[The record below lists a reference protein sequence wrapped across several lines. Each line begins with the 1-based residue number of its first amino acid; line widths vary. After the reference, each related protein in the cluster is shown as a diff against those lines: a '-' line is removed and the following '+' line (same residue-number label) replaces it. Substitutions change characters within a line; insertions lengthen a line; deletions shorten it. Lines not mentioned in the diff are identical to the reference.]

1 MSIINNSTHRIIIL
15 VSMSENNF
23 NNLDLIQIKLNKVLS
38 IKI

>member
-15 VSMSENNF
+15 VSMPENNF